1 MGEAGPEAV
10 MPLKR
15 MRNGRLGVET
25 SGEGVNVP
33 INIEVVNETGQSTKA
48 EARQQRN
55 NDGGMDVTVYI
66 RQVVAQD
73 ITRGNGGM
81 VAQAIQGVYGV
92 KRQQRG
98 A

>member
-1 MGEAGPEAV
+1 
-10 MPLKR
+10 
-15 MRNGRLGVET
+15 
-25 SGEGVNVP
+25 
-33 INIEVVNETGQSTKA
+33 
-48 EARQQRN
+48 
-55 NDGGMDVTVYI
+55 MDVTVYI